1 MIQLKEAKKIY
12 KNGRTE
18 YPALNGIDLTIEN
31 GEYVAI
37 IGTSG
42 SGKSTLLNIIGG
54 MDQTTDG
61 QYLYDE
67 KNVSKMNSHALHLFR
82 KEYVSFVFQRF
93 ALLNQYS
100 VYENVEV
107 PLLAKG
113 IEKKERKKKVL
124 SALMQ
129 VGIQDLYKKKPS
141 ELSGGE
147 QQRCA
152 IARALVMDTPVVLA
166 DEPTGSLDKNSGTNI
181 SSLSFFSQPE
191 SNITIPPIN
200 NKYFLILF
208 CISNNLSILNLYY
221 TISMFCYIH
230 IMCYNYQG
238 LSLLMQSF

>member
-1 MIQLKEAKKIY
+1 M
-12 KNGRTE
+12 
-18 YPALNGIDLTIEN
+18 NGIDLTIEN

-113 IEKKERKKKVL
+113 IEKKERKKKFFPHWCRL
-124 SALMQ
+124 EFRICIRKSQ
-129 VGIQDLYKKKPS
+129 VNFRVGN
-141 ELSGGE
+141 
-147 QQRCA
+147 
-152 IARALVMDTPVVLA
+152 
-166 DEPTGSLDKNSGTNI
+166 NSGVQ
-181 SSLSFFSQPE
+181 LPE
-191 SNITIPPIN
+191 
-200 NKYFLILF
+200 LWLWIL
-208 CISNNLSILNLYY
+208 LLYLRMNRQVLWIK
-221 TISMFCYIH
+221 TQALRLWNF
-230 IMCYNYQG
+230 
-238 LSLLMQSF
+238 

>member
-1 MIQLKEAKKIY
+1 
-12 KNGRTE
+12 
-18 YPALNGIDLTIEN
+18 
-31 GEYVAI
+31 
-37 IGTSG
+37 
-42 SGKSTLLNIIGG
+42 

-166 DEPTGSLDKNSGTNI
+166 DEPTGSLDKNSGIKVMELLEGLHEQGKT
-181 SSLSFFSQPE
+181 
-191 SNITIPPIN
+191 
-200 NKYFLILF
+200 LI
-208 CISNNLSILNLYY
+208 IVTHDMDIAEHADRIIQIEDGKIVADTKKN
-221 TISMFCYIH
+221 
-230 IMCYNYQG
+230 
-238 LSLLMQSF
+238 